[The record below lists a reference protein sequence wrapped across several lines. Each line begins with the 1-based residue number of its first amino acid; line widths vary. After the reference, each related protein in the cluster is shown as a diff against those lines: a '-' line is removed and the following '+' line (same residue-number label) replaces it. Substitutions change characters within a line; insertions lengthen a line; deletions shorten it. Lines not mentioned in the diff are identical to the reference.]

1 MSIEVEID
9 KKDELKSK
17 KVDEKL
23 ASLEDNIV
31 EKEHTF
37 LIGNEEVKCTSYT
50 GTRVLYHEKDADTP
64 VPKAEIFF
72 VAYIKQDEVPDE
84 RPITF
89 AFNGGPGS
97 SSVWLHIGM
106 LGPKRVKVERD
117 EKQLQP
123 PFRLSDNESSILDM
137 SDLVF
142 IDPVGTGYSRPAPGT
157 KAKEFH
163 TYEKDIESV
172 AEFIRSFVT
181 EHERWASAKYL
192 IGESYGTT
200 RGAGLSGYLLDKF
213 GMRLSGLI
221 LVSVILNFQT
231 SYFKIGNDLPFIVF
245 LPTYTA
251 TAWYHK
257 KLQNGLS
264 LSEAIAKCKA
274 FVETEY
280 INALHK
286 GDTLPDAEYQ
296 ALQRKLAELTGL
308 SEQYID
314 NSRLRIHDDK
324 FVKELLRTEKRTIGR
339 LDSRF
344 TGRDRDSTGSKNE
357 FDPSYSVIYA
367 PYTETYNDFL
377 ARTLGFKREISYH
390 ILAPLYKNWK
400 YDKNQNEY
408 LNVSETL
415 RKTMVQSPDMKIFI
429 ATGYFDLA
437 TPFYATEYTLNHMML
452 PEELKRNVTISEYPG
467 GHMMYTKEE
476 NLSRLKSDLRKFYQ
490 SENK

>member
-1 MSIEVEID
+1 MAIEID
-9 KKDELKSK
+9 KGKDEKSAK
-17 KVDEKL
+17 LEEKL
-23 ASLEDNIV
+23 ENFKDCIV

-37 LIGNEEVKCTSYT
+37 LIGDQEIKCRTLT
-50 GTRVLYHEKDADTP
+50 GTKVIYYEKDADTP

-72 VAYIKQDEVPDE
+72 VAYIKEDVMPDE
-84 RPITF
+84 RPLTF

-106 LGPKRVKVERD
+106 LGPKRVQVEQD
-117 EKQLQP
+117 DKQLTP
-123 PFRLSDNESSILDM
+123 PFRLYDNEASILDI

-157 KAKEFH
+157 KAEEFH

-172 AEFIRSFVT
+172 GEFIRSFVT
-181 EHERWASAKYL
+181 QHDRWVSPKYL

-200 RGAGLSGYLLDKF
+200 RGAGLSGHLLEKF
-213 GMRLSGLI
+213 GMRLNGII

-231 SYFKIGNDLPFIVF
+231 GRFRIGNDLPFTVF

-251 TAWYHK
+251 TAWYHN
-257 KLQNGLS
+257 KLKDKPS
-264 LSEAIAKCKA
+264 LAEAIKKSKD

-280 INALHK
+280 VNALHK
-286 GDTLPDAEYQ
+286 GDALSDEKYQ
-296 ALQRKLAELTGL
+296 ALKVKLAELTGL
-308 SEQYID
+308 SEEYID
-314 NSRLRIHDDK
+314 NTRLKIYDNK
-324 FVKELLRTEKRTIGR
+324 FVKELLRKENKTVGR

-344 TGRDRDSTGSKNE
+344 TGKDRDSTGEANE
-357 FDPSYSVIYA
+357 LDPSYSVIYA

-390 ILAPLYKNWK
+390 ILAPLYQKWK

-408 LNVSETL
+408 LNVSEIL
-415 RKTMVQSPDMKIFI
+415 RKTMVQSPNMKIFI

-452 PEELKRNVTISEYPG
+452 PTELKQNITVSEYPG
-467 GHMMYTKEE
+467 GHMMYTKDE
-476 NLSRLKSDLRKFYQ
+476 NLAQLKTDLMRFYK
-490 SENK
+490 E